1 MCHQLYVFAANA
13 NEISFCVSFFQDKH
27 ILETYF
33 RLSYTSSATAFW
45 KKKGQNDWTDNSGKH
60 AC

>member
-27 ILETYF
+27 ILETY
-33 RLSYTSSATAFW
+33 L
-45 KKKGQNDWTDNSGKH
+45 G
-60 AC
+60 